1 MIDLLRSLARRRM
14 SETELRGYVASDFAA
29 LYALDQACFSPGIA
43 YSRAELRSF
52 LEHPSSFTVLACR
65 WRVIEGFAIVR
76 TVRQGPGHR
85 GRALHVLTI
94 DVSPA
99 ARRRGTGGRLMQWI
113 HAKAE
118 ELGVDAIV
126 LEVAVDNL
134 PAQLFYKHYNFTV
147 TGTIPGYYNGVLDA
161 LQMER
166 SVRLA

>member
-1 MIDLLRSLARRRM
+1 
-14 SETELRGYVASDFAA
+14 
-29 LYALDQACFSPGIA
+29 
-43 YSRAELRSF
+43 
-52 LEHPSSFTVLACR
+52 
-65 WRVIEGFAIVR
+65 
-76 TVRQGPGHR
+76 
-85 GRALHVLTI
+85 
-94 DVSPA
+94 
-99 ARRRGTGGRLMQWI
+99 MQWI

-134 PAQLFYKHYNFTV
+134 PAQLFYKHYNFIV